1 MPRRDFLKMENS
13 LTLLEYNSKIK
24 QLVHDPDVQ
33 GCWVTA
39 ETSDLRVSRGHCYL
53 EKKQKNEDGATVAR
67 LGFRKMKTVPLWR
80 G

>member
-1 MPRRDFLKMENS
+1 MMENS

-24 QLVHDPDVQ
+24 QLVHDPGVQ

-53 EKKQKNEDGATVAR
+53 ELIQKNEDR
-67 LGFRKMKTVPLWR
+67 
-80 G
+80 